1 MVRSGYLPIPSVKKA
16 LLEQWNEI
24 KYRTVLSRSKYLTLY
39 RCATDEITQEV
50 LDGLDSN
57 MMNVINKNL
66 DTIYIKGEIKV

>member
-39 RCATDEITQEV
+39 RRVTAKIIQEV
-50 LDGLDSN
+50 LDRLDSN
-57 MMNVINKNL
+57 MMNDINKNL
-66 DTIYIKGEIKV
+66 NTIDIKGGIKV